1 MYQTYNVFVSRS
13 KNPVALWRFV
23 DIKSRPHQQRT
34 MQLIYCKCTLVCTL
48 TIAKHYHTILNY
60 FKGTHVEILS
70 IYTHTTHTTHTHTH
84 THTQGE
90 RENICQIYTINTNTH
105 QEGQAF
111 STWVLK
117 KKSKCTT
124 CFEHMLIGS
133 CRFMWL
139 QLYTWYIKKNVYKM
153 QLIFVVLQS
162 CIIIWVRFIR
172 S

>member
-1 MYQTYNVFVSRS
+1 MQVHLSLYTNDS
-13 KNPVALWRFV
+13 KTLPYHLKLF
-23 DIKSRPHQQRT
+23 QRNSCWNT
-34 MQLIYCKCTLVCTL
+34 VNL
-48 TIAKHYHTILNY
+48 HTHH
-60 FKGTHVEILS
+60 TH
-70 IYTHTTHTTHTHTH
+70 HTH

-105 QEGQAF
+105 HEGQAF